1 MKFKNPFF
9 KKEYQNGKQPNALIQ
24 NQSVKFNQAIKLKH
38 PFKSV
43 LACFHQDDLSAFR
56 FLLFSIFYDH
66 AVDFIF

>member
-1 MKFKNPFF
+1 MPKLKT
-9 KKEYQNGKQPNALIQ
+9 IQ
-24 NQSVKFNQAIKLKH
+24 RLNSNQSVKSNQAIRLKH

-43 LACFHQDDLSAFR
+43 LACFHQDDLSVLR

>member
-1 MKFKNPFF
+1 MVEIKL
-9 KKEYQNGKQPNALIQ
+9 KKPNALIQ
-24 NQSVKFNQAIKLKH
+24 NQSVKSNQAIKPKH

-43 LACFHQDDLSAFR
+43 LACFYQDGLSVLR